1 VLNQTQPKGLVHLC
15 SARTPPA
22 LPLVEADG
30 AGISLQNPES
40 RALTPPCGKSAERMV
55 HEGVPNTLPEGTRVY
70 IERVESSVHRLARS
84 SPVCTVNLIGGRAE
98 TAEPQHRIAVV
109 D

>member
-1 VLNQTQPKGLVHLC
+1 MNREPASTINKSHDRPGGFALKLHRHFVLNQTQPKGLVHLC

-40 RALTPPCGKSAERMV
+40 RALTPPCGKSAERMA
-55 HEGVPNTLPEGTRVY
+55 HEGVPNTLPEGLRVY
-70 IERVESSVHRLARS
+70 LE
-84 SPVCTVNLIGGRAE
+84 
-98 TAEPQHRIAVV
+98 
-109 D
+109 